1 MAWAWSLFA
10 AVRSR
15 FACTTVHSR
24 FSAVLS
30 RFACTVRSQ
39 FVAVLKNGKVAL
51 APALKPTIVWN
62 IVPRLIPRDAISKKK
77 SHLTT
82 SVPVR
87 NVYVLK
93 ICSPNVHIY

>member
-1 MAWAWSLFA
+1 MAWAWSRFA
-10 AVRSR
+10 AVR
-15 FACTTVHSR
+15 
-24 FSAVLS
+24 S

-39 FVAVLKNGKVAL
+39 FVAVRKNGKVAL

-77 SHLTT
+77 SRLTT
-82 SVPVR
+82 SVSVR

-93 ICSPNVHIY
+93 IYSPNVHTYMYTKMYNYIKQKLVKS